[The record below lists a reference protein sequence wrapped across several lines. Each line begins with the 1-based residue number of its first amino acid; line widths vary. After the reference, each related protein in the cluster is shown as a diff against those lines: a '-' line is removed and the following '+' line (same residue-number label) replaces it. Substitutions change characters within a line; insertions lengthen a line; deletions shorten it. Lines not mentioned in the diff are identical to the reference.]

1 MDVHD
6 FPVDKYKIASTFETV
21 MMGRR
26 DDCNLFLQY
35 LTNINLYRPS
45 SPFVQAM
52 ISRVN
57 LSDWSQ
63 AISKNLR
70 DVQVLVGLQ
79 VQQTNLNKADVIP
92 HFF

>member
-35 LTNINLYRPS
+35 LPHINLYRPS
-45 SPFVQAM
+45 SPFVQAT

-63 AISKNLR
+63 AISKNLER
-70 DVQVLVGLQ
+70 CTGLGATARS
-79 VQQTNLNKADVIP
+79 TNKQKQG
-92 HFF
+92 